1 MARGGAQQLGQGQR
15 RGAGGH
21 PGREPAEVDRDAP
34 VGEVAVGEQRQ
45 DEGGALTQVP
55 EETVVG
61 ALLGRVDRHPEA
73 LAEVEEGAE
82 HPLGLEPL
90 GDRDDG
96 REVTLRPGAGEV
108 PVPHVAEEEDDGASR
123 GQVSPS
129 RTVADEPDRGR
140 EGRRGERGQ
149 PEHRPPVA
157 QVAAD
162 TLGDQVGKAPTKE
175 QCVKDA
181 NSYYYETV
189 DGIEQGAFCLD
200 YDWVVGGCMDFA
212 AEDPKHIPCTQR
224 TSKGVKVVAIQPDKT
239 SVDDCPTDGGYVYDQ
254 RKFAVCT
261 EDLPK

>member
-1 MARGGAQQLGQGQR
+1 MRILALALLVAALAGCGATVTGTPTPGTDAALVPATAKVTTPAPTHSQAPQDNDTAFRAEIGECVRLGGAK
-15 RGAGGH
+15 
-21 PGREPAEVDRDAP
+21 DDADI
-34 VGEVAVGEQRQ
+34 AVFPCGS
-45 DEGGALTQVP
+45 
-55 EETVVG
+55 
-61 ALLGRVDRHPEA
+61 PEA
-73 LAEVEEGAE
+73 NYKII
-82 HPLGLEPL
+82 
-90 GDRDDG
+90 
-96 REVTLRPGAGEV
+96 
-108 PVPHVAEEEDDGASR
+108 
-123 GQVSPS
+123 
-129 RTVADEPDRGR
+129 
-140 EGRRGERGQ
+140 
-149 PEHRPPVA
+149 
-157 QVAAD
+157 
-162 TLGDQVGKAPTKE
+162 GKAPTKE